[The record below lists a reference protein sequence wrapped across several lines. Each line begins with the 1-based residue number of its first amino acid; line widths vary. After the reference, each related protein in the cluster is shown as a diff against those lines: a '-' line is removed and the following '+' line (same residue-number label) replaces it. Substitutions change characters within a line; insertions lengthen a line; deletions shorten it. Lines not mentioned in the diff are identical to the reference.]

1 MTTAITEGE
10 LAQIGLVS
18 PGGFAYI
25 AGEGMWRRAK
35 HLDILNR
42 NIVEVAAG
50 RLKLLMVSYP
60 PRHGKS
66 ELISKYTPTWYLG
79 NFPQNSVILIS
90 YESDFAATWG
100 YKARL
105 LMEDWGEKI
114 FGVEIDK
121 DSSAR
126 ARWDLKVNGKAAGGM
141 KAAGAGGPITGKGA
155 NLLIIDDPIKNAE
168 EANSQTFREKLWD
181 WYESVAKSRL
191 EPNGGIII
199 VMTRWH
205 QNDLVGRV
213 TTQLLEDKI
222 LPEDQYKILNFP
234 ALALDDDPMG
244 RKPGEALWPWRYD
257 VRALEA
263 IRDGMSEYWWNALYQ
278 GQPIPPG
285 GRVFKRIWFGI
296 VDAKPVRTMAKIRFW
311 DIASQKEKGDY
322 TVGTLLSKTP
332 EGLYCVED
340 VVRGQWAPAEV
351 ERAIL
356 QTAKLDGHDIHVRME
371 QEPGASGK
379 AMIAVYARL
388 LSGYEFQGVSSRI
401 KKELTWGPLATQAE
415 VGNVVICKGHWNSD
429 WLSEIE
435 NVPNKKGYDDQA
447 DSASGAFN
455 ELAQMNE
462 EYDMVLI

>member
-1 MTTAITEGE
+1 MTTAITEGQ
-10 LAQIGLVS
+10 LSQIGLVS

-25 AGEGMWRRAK
+25 AGEGLWRRAK
-35 HLDILNR
+35 HLDVLNR
-42 NIVEVAAG
+42 KIVEVAAG
-50 RLKLLMVSYP
+50 RIKLLTVSMP

-79 NFPQNSVILIS
+79 NFPNNNVILIS

-100 YKARL
+100 YKARM
-105 LMEDWGEKI
+105 LMEDWGKKI

-126 ARWDLKVNGKAAGGM
+126 ARWDLKVNGKSGGGM

-155 NLLIIDDPIKNAE
+155 NLLIIDDPVKNSE
-168 EANSQTFREKLWD
+168 EANSETFREKLWD

-191 EPNGGIII
+191 EPNAGIIV

-205 QNDLVGRV
+205 QADLVGRI

-222 LPEDQYKILNFP
+222 LPKDEYEIINFP
-234 ALALDDDPMG
+234 ALALEDDPLG
-244 RKPGEALWPWRYD
+244 RKPGEALWPWRYNEE
-257 VRALEA
+257 ALHR

-296 VDAKPVRTMAKIRFW
+296 VGARPVRTVAKIRFW
-311 DIASQKEKGDY
+311 DIASQKDKGDY
-322 TVGTLLSKTP
+322 TVGTLISKTP
-332 EGLYCVED
+332 ERAYFVED

-351 ERAIL
+351 ERTIS
-356 QTAKLDGHDIHVRME
+356 QTAQLDGHDTLIRME

-379 AMIAVYARL
+379 AVIAMYARL
-388 LSGYEFQGVSSRI
+388 LSGYEFKGVSSRI
-401 KKELTWGPLATQAE
+401 KKEATWGPLATQAE
-415 VGNVVICKGHWNSD
+415 VGNVLICRGGWNSD
-429 WLSEIE
+429 WLGEME
-435 NVPNKKGYDDQA
+435 NVPTKRGHDDQA

-455 ELAQMNE
+455 ELAQIE
-462 EYDMVLI
+462 DQYSMVLI